1 VFPGVAENYPFIIF
15 ERKETRTM
23 AHQPTPHKPS
33 IKEMSVEEKWDRVH
47 DFFTMDHAIS
57 YHTHKRLGTVDEWV
71 ADTVDAYGNM
81 IGRFFGPMAE
91 VMSKAAFKVAPNKVL
106 KKVMDAVLNNDQMMH
121 GPGEYE
127 VSDAKNGEMTV
138 RFKNCLRLKKQN
150 EVVKKCNLPFE
161 GREICEVEKMHLTH
175 PNHPTTKMGV
185 VPTDITWEETGCV
198 WTFKVV

>member
-1 VFPGVAENYPFIIF
+1 VFPGVAENYPFILV
-15 ERKETRTM
+15 ERKEKRRM
-23 AHQPTPHKPS
+23 AHQPTPHKPG